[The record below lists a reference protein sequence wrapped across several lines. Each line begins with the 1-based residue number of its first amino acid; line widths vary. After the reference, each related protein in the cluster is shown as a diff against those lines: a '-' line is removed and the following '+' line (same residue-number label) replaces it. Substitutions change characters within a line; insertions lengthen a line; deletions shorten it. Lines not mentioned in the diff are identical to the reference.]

1 MNDAALAAAAEEFY
15 AELRVTASKHTDE
28 LPNAFTV
35 CSTGLCYGRAERVV
49 GVVAPFCPKCMKQP
63 GSGRG
68 R

>member
-15 AELRVTASKHTDE
+15 TELRETASKHTGDQ
-28 LPNAFTV
+28 PKAFTA
-35 CSTGLCYGRAERVV
+35 CSSGHCYGRAERVT
-49 GVVAPFCPKCMKQP
+49 GVVAPFCPKCTAQP